1 LHCYEHLINKTD
13 TSDTNAE
20 SINHQFRNLFDQL
33 ANAHKEVEALD
44 INGLTK
50 YLAKQPASKRM
61 DRLYC
66 FLSANTNNVY
76 KNVKLEYLETA
87 ARSRRNSESSK
98 ALSTP
103 SNSRRRSISLSCD
116 SEVPSFVRNVE
127 SSTPKNMDERNPKEY
142 SGQLVDKE
150 ISSDLPLDQSAITVS
165 SGLSCSSTPKNMDE
179 RNPKENS
186 GQLVDKEI
194 SSDIPLDQS
203 AITVSSGLSGSETL
217 DDESDSLS
225 LTLSSA
231 TPVTS
236 LVTIPRV
243 PEESKA
249 RIQELMSCE
258 NRKIATYGEI
268 KLMTNDLQTLA
279 PRAWL
284 NSSVID
290 AFIFLL
296 SKESKARD
304 YKFGFSD
311 SEGLLR
317 NISLCKII

>member
-127 SSTPKNMDERNPKEY
+127 
-142 SGQLVDKE
+142 
-150 ISSDLPLDQSAITVS
+150 
-165 SGLSCSSTPKNMDE
+165 SSTPKNMDE

>member
-1 LHCYEHLINKTD
+1 
-13 TSDTNAE
+13 
-20 SINHQFRNLFDQL
+20 
-33 ANAHKEVEALD
+33 
-44 INGLTK
+44 
-50 YLAKQPASKRM
+50 M

-127 SSTPKNMDERNPKEY
+127 
-142 SGQLVDKE
+142 
-150 ISSDLPLDQSAITVS
+150 
-165 SGLSCSSTPKNMDE
+165 SSTPKNMDE